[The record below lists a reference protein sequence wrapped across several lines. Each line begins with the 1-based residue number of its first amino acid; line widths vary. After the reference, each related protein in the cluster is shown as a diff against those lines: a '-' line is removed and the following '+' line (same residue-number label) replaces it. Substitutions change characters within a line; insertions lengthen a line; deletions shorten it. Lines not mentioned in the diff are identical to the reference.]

1 MNMALH
7 KLLVDDFY
15 DDSYKLIAI
24 HCGLEDYRLAYLL
37 NKNLELKLER
47 KRKDLDFRYLTSS
60 YSIFEWN
67 NAARYVNWNLVS
79 NVCKKEEDSLY
90 STGTLFYKAEKT
102 IKTFH
107 LIPEFKKVD
116 YFIKISEETQN
127 VNEKMILNKL
137 HSIPQ
142 IITSYTVDPLHI
154 KSKDHLIF

>member
-1 MNMALH
+1 MALH

-37 NKNLELKLER
+37 NKNLELRLER
-47 KRKDLDFRYLTSS
+47 NEQDLDFKYLTSS

-67 NAARYVNWNLVS
+67 NESQYVTWNLIS

-90 STGTLFYKAEKT
+90 SSGTLFETNEKVL
-102 IKTFH
+102 KTFH
-107 LIPEFKKVD
+107 LISEFKKVD
-116 YFIKISEETQN
+116 YFIKISDEIQN
-127 VNEKMILNKL
+127 VNEKLILNKL
-137 HSIPQ
+137 QNIPQ
-142 IITSYTVDPLHI
+142 IITSYTVDPLKI